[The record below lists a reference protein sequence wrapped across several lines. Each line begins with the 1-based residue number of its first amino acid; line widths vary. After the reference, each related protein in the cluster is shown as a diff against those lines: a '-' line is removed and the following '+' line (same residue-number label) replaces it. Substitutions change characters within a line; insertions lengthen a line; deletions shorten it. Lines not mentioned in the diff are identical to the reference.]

1 MAFRFVFIGEENTE
15 KEKEPSL
22 ESWEDYIESY
32 YPRVKE
38 TLKDPKSLPVSLMTA
53 LLD

>member
-15 KEKEPSL
+15 KEKELSL
-22 ESWEDYIESY
+22 ESWEDYVESC

-38 TLKDPKSLPVSLMTA
+38 TLKDPKLLPIFPLTA
-53 LLD
+53 FLD